1 LLRASDDVLVFG
13 YVVIVFLLL
22 VGPLAYYVG
31 VDSRVDEVE
40 RRHRYLG

>member
-1 LLRASDDVLVFG
+1 MGVFG
-13 YVVIVFLLL
+13 YVLIAFVLI
-22 VGPLAYYVG
+22 VGPLACIVG